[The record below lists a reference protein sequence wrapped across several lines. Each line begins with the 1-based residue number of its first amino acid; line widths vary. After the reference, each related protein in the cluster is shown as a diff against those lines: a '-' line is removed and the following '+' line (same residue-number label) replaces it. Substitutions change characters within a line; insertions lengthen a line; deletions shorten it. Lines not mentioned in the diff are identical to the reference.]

1 MTQSLQSPHFTARS
15 SSCSSSAYPGIP
27 VCMATP
33 SWRLNCGSGIQNII
47 TSQVSYARCYPV
59 SAASYLPGF
68 RLAFLAHLDS
78 DSVNHKSS
86 SSRSRRMKGTLY
98 RCIFYRS
105 RIPVPSCCAS
115 NRGSC
120 LSSVFKWLL
129 VVAECPV
136 LAHLERGIM
145 TAIHC
150 FVVGLRKR
158 ADKLPSVVGS
168 RGRQGRGDH
177 IALHHHSFASDTAA
191 SCSVDNVPC
200 RGS

>member
-1 MTQSLQSPHFTARS
+1 MLTATR
-15 SSCSSSAYPGIP
+15 YLLPPIY
-27 VCMATP
+27 
-33 SWRLNCGSGIQNII
+33 L
-47 TSQVSYARCYPV
+47 V
-59 SAASYLPGF
+59 SALPS
-68 RLAFLAHLDS
+68 LLAHLDS

-86 SSRSRRMKGTLY
+86 SCRSRRVKGTLY

-105 RIPVPSCCAS
+105 RIPVGPSCCAS

-158 ADKLPSVVGS
+158 ADKTAVCRRFKGVVRVEATTS
-168 RGRQGRGDH
+168 LCTICLSLD
-177 IALHHHSFASDTAA
+177 SDTAA
-191 SCSVDNVPC
+191 SCSVDLSNQLHNQSPSTLVHPNI
-200 RGS
+200 RSRRDRMLG